1 MVTKYGQ
8 NVDDDIIKANLSRIT
23 NQIFSI
29 SVMLSLITLIIFE
42 KLLLI

>member
-23 NQIFSI
+23 NQIFS
-29 SVMLSLITLIIFE
+29 
-42 KLLLI
+42 LLPKREEDED